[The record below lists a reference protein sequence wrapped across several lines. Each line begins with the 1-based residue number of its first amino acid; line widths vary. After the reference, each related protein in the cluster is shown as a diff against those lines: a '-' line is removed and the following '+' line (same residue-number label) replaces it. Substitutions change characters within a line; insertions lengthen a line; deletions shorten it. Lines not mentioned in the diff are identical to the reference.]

1 MKGNSMGM
9 YDKNNFDV
17 DQANKAALVF
27 LAFMLIL
34 CLIMVCANLFVAAA
48 IAWKWVFAPI
58 WGPLALGLILTLL
71 GVKPPQ

>member
-1 MKGNSMGM
+1 MGM
-9 YDKNNFDV
+9 YDNYDME
-17 DQANKAALVF
+17 QANKVALIF

-34 CLIMVCANLFVAAA
+34 CLVMVGANLFVAAG

-58 WGPLALGLILTLL
+58 WVPMALGLILTLL

>member
-1 MKGNSMGM
+1 MGM
-9 YDKNNFDV
+9 YDNYDM
-17 DQANKAALVF
+17 DQAMKAGMIFFV
-27 LAFMLIL
+27 FMLVL

-58 WGPLALGLILTLL
+58 WGPMALGLLLTIC